1 MGTCILKTLTESWLA
16 LYNFYCYNIYVLS
29 VVTYISK
36 IYIYVIQIDGR
47 YKYTYIY
54 LCEVLIFL

>member
-1 MGTCILKTLTESWLA
+1 MGTCILMTLTESWLA
-16 LYNFYCYNIYVLS
+16 LYIFYCYNIYVVS

-47 YKYTYIY
+47 YKYSFN
-54 LCEVLIFL
+54 EALIFL